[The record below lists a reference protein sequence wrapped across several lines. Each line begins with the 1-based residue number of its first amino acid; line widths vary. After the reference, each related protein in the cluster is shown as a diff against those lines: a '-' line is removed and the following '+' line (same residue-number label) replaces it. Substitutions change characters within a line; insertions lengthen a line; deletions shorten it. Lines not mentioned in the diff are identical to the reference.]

1 MAHMEFTLRPA
12 AAGDE
17 EFLAQLYGDVRYL
30 EFAILALPPEAFATL
45 MQMQYRAQ
53 RLGYQNSYPNA
64 QHSIIWVGETRVG
77 RILVDYAATS
87 VLLVDIALLTAAR
100 NHGIGTAILQ
110 ALQAEAHKQNLP
122 LRLHVRF
129 GNRALQLY
137 QRLGF
142 RQTGETATHLE
153 MELPP
158 AS

>member
-1 MAHMEFTLRPA
+1 MSHMEFALKPA
-12 AAGDE
+12 TADDE
-17 EFLAQLYGDVRYL
+17 EFLAQLYAEVRHP
-30 EFAILALPPEAFATL
+30 EFAILALPPETFTTL

-64 QHSIIWVGETRVG
+64 QQSIIWVGDVRVG
-77 RILVDYAATS
+77 RILVDYGSTF
-87 VLLVDIALLTAAR
+87 VLLVDIALLTGAR

-110 ALQAEAHKQNLP
+110 TLQAAAHKQDLP

-142 RQTGETATHLE
+142 RQTGETATHIE

>member
-1 MAHMEFTLRPA
+1 
-12 AAGDE
+12 
-17 EFLAQLYGDVRYL
+17 
-30 EFAILALPPEAFATL
+30 

-64 QHSIIWVGETRVG
+64 QHSIIWVGETRMG
-77 RILVDYAATS
+77 RILVDYGSTF
-87 VLLVDIALLTAAR
+87 VLLVDIALLTGAR

-110 ALQAEAHKQNLP
+110 ALQTEAREQKLP

-142 RQTGETATHLE
+142 QQTGETETHIE